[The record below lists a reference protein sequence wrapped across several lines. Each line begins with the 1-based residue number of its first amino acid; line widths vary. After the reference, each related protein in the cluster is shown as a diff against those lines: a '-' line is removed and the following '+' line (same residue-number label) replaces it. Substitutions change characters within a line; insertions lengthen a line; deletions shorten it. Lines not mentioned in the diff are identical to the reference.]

1 MNMKRVL
8 APSAREAA
16 RKVREQLGPDAVI
29 ISNRRTPEG
38 VEILAAIDY
47 DDALFDEAL
56 REDSAAQFAPE
67 SKEKDAGPPG
77 GGRPASVTQL
87 SVSPNRSNDVPLG
100 DVRREISELRR
111 LVETQLCGLAWAD
124 FNHRHPKDAEVLT
137 TLIGVGFEMAH
148 CKALIGRVGA
158 DDDSSSAVSH
168 IRSII
173 ADELPVLSQD
183 AMSDGGVFALVG
195 PTGVGKTTTIAKLA
209 ARFTLD
215 HGPGNVAVVTTDS
228 VRIGAFD
235 QLRTFSRILNV
246 PARTARTPDELRRV
260 VDELSSRRLILVD
273 TAGMGQRDV
282 ELAAQF
288 DMLASGRDDLR
299 TFLVLAANA
308 QAAALDE
315 AFRTFGQV
323 RLDGTILTKLDE
335 ARSLGGALSVI
346 SRWGLPI
353 AYVSSG
359 QRVPEDVRSPCAKTL
374 VDTAWRLASESP
386 NKPFSEAMAVNYGP
400 DVSGIRR

>member
-1 MNMKRVL
+1 MKRVL

-16 RKVREQLGPDAVI
+16 RKVRELLGPDAVI
-29 ISNRRTPEG
+29 ISNRRTPQG

-47 DDALFDEAL
+47 EDELFG
-56 REDSAAQFAPE
+56 EDQTDSSTAELASE
-67 SKEKDAGPPG
+67 SKAQDPSPKLSLP
-77 GGRPASVTQL
+77 RASVTSL
-87 SVSPNRSNDVPLG
+87 PDSALRSDPSQLG
-100 DVRREISELRR
+100 DVQRELGELRR

-124 FNHRHPKDAEVLT
+124 FNLRRPQDAQVLKS
-137 TLIGVGFEMAH
+137 LIEVGFEMEH
-148 CKALIGRVGA
+148 CKSLLARVEVDSDPSVALS
-158 DDDSSSAVSH
+158 D
-168 IRSII
+168 IRSVI
-173 ADELPVLSQD
+173 AEELPVLGHD
-183 AMSDGGVFALVG
+183 ALADGGVFALVG

-215 HGPGNVAVVTTDS
+215 HGAGNVAVVTTDS

-260 VDELSSRRLILVD
+260 IDELSSRSLVLVD

-282 ELAAQF
+282 NLAEQF
-288 DMLASGRDDLR
+288 DVLASGREDMR

-308 QAAALDE
+308 QVAALDE
-315 AFRTFGQV
+315 ACRTFSQA
-323 RLDGTILTKLDE
+323 RLSGTILTKLDE

-346 SRWGLPI
+346 SKWSLPI
-353 AYVSSG
+353 AYVSEG
-359 QRVPEDVRSPCAKTL
+359 QRVPDDIRPPCAKTL
-374 VDTAWRLASESP
+374 VDAAWRLAAESSRP
-386 NKPFSEAMAVNYGP
+386 PFSEAMAVDFGP